1 MIRRNLSRISNS
13 RDLGG
18 GTKKTMNELTKLFK
32 KQKLVVKTAA
42 KMQKIILMGSNVIEK
57 KGFLGLSKVT

>member
-42 KMQKIILMGSNVIEK
+42 KMQKIILMGSVIEK